1 MVFVTL
7 SKIIQSVRP
16 SMLMVIVSPPSSS
29 SIGSGISK
37 VKVSPDSLKEDE
49 VNSKEA
55 VSGALSEKY
64 G

>member
-1 MVFVTL
+1 
-7 SKIIQSVRP
+7 
-16 SMLMVIVSPPSSS
+16 MLMVTVSAPSSS

-37 VKVSPDSLKEDE
+37 VNVSPDSLKEDE
-49 VNSKEA
+49 ENSKEA

>member
-1 MVFVTL
+1 
-7 SKIIQSVRP
+7 
-16 SMLMVIVSPPSSS
+16 MLMVTVSLPSSS

-49 VNSKEA
+49 ENSKEA